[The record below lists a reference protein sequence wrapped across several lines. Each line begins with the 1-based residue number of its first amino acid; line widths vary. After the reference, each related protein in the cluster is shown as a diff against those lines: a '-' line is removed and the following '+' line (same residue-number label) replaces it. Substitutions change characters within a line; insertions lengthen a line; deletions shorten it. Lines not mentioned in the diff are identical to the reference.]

1 MTSRGDEGIKLNK
14 TVIIDAEGAILG
26 RLASKVAKLLQ
37 EGFRVYV
44 VNADKAV
51 ISGDRLMVIKSYHIW
66 LEIKTLRNP
75 QKSSPKRPRSPEAII
90 KRAVKGMLPK
100 DNWKGIEALRRLKV
114 FVGVPKEFKNKEFIH
129 IADAD
134 VSRLKGNYIT
144 VAEIAKSMGW
154 KARERASK

>member
-1 MTSRGDEGIKLNK
+1 MTSKLGNVK
-14 TVIIDAEGAILG
+14 VDRTVVIDAEGAILG
-26 RLASKVAKLLQ
+26 RLASVVAKLLQ

-51 ISGDRLMVIKSYHIW
+51 VSGDRLMVIKSYHIW

-100 DNWKGIEALRRLKV
+100 DNWKGIEALKRLKV
-114 FVGVPKEFKNKEFIH
+114 FVGIPKELKNKEFIR
-129 IADAD
+129 IPEADK
-134 VSRLKGNYIT
+134 SRLRGDYIT

-154 KARERASK
+154 KGYEWAGR